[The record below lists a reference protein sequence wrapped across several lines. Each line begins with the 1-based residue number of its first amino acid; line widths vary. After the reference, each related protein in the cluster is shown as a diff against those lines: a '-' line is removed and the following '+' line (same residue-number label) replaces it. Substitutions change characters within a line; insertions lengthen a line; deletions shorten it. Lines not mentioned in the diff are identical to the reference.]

1 MADSEARGSVGSSL
15 PIPAIVASVI
25 AVAVIVVGFFSYLTL
40 SGEVGGH
47 EIVIATG
54 PESGTYHAL
63 GVAAAKILEA
73 QAVVAEATVISTSGS
88 VANMDLI
95 GGGPDGGADLAFIQ
109 GDTVP
114 NSEVRLVMPL
124 YDEVLHILV
133 AKGVADEIQSIYD
146 LRGRPVSLGEVGSGT
161 RPLAERVLK
170 HFRIESGEDIGA
182 SPTAAAEALENGT
195 IDAAFFLT
203 AIPSRLISGL
213 AQRDSVRFLSLGDA
227 QEFGNESEG
236 LELVFPSLHKTV
248 IPRSTYVGL
257 PESPVLTIGVSALL
271 VASRGLD
278 PELVHEITSAF
289 LENRPGAGG
298 LEGDELVVAKRIR
311 EDYRPGEAIF
321 PYHLGAAA
329 YYEREEPPFFVE
341 YAEALSLGLTLLVG
355 AYSGFLA
362 LREWMRRR
370 MKNRI
375 DAYYIE
381 VDNRTVNLDDLSLEG
396 LIDHREALHDLRRR
410 AFSDLVS
417 ERLLAD
423 QSFTIFQDHLR
434 GEFSAVEARIAEKSR
449 NV

>member
-1 MADSEARGSVGSSL
+1 MADSETRGSVGSSL

-40 SGEVGGH
+40 SGEVAGR
-47 EIVIATG
+47 EITIATG

-63 GVAAAKILEA
+63 GVAAGKILEA
-73 QAVVAEATVISTSGS
+73 QGVVADAAVVSTSGS

-95 GGGPDGGADLAFIQ
+95 GGLDGGADLAFIQ

-114 NSEVRLVMPL
+114 NSKVRLVMPL

-133 AKGVADEIQSIYD
+133 ATRVADEIKSIYD
-146 LRGRPVSLGEVGSGT
+146 LRGRRISLGEVGSGT
-161 RPLAERVLK
+161 RPLAERVLV
-170 HFRIESGEDIGA
+170 HFRIEVGEDLAA
-182 SPTAAAEALENGT
+182 SPSAAAEALENGS

-203 AIPSRLISGL
+203 AIPSRLIGGL
-213 AQRDSVRFLSLGDA
+213 ALRDAVRFLSLGDA

-248 IPRSTYVGL
+248 IPRSTYVRL

-271 VASRGLD
+271 VASRDLD
-278 PELVHEITSAF
+278 PELVHEITAAF

-311 EDYRPGEAIF
+311 EDYRPGAAVF

-381 VDNRTVNLDDLSLEG
+381 VEKRTVNLDDLSLEG
-396 LIDHREALHDLRRR
+396 LIEHRDGLDDLRRR

-423 QSFTIFQDHLR
+423 ESFTIFQDHLR
-434 GEFSAVEARIAEKSR
+434 SEFSAVEGRIAEKSR
-449 NV
+449 RT